1 MTPKDRKP
9 QRPQVDRKGVVN
21 FKTSKTAPN
30 SDTALR
36 STKAKGGRSH
46 KSKQTQS
53 AERLIEMP
61 APDVTEGNLN
71 QPIEHLASSKRLRAI
86 GDDGSASRLSKRS
99 KANGNNGPSYPS
111 HDPVGV
117 LSEQDSART
126 VPGQDLNST
135 DNGNPQAIPA
145 EVQHLR
151 NKFDL
156 TTMSVLS
163 SAKIEQKVRNLLDRV
178 SRFCFADVKAKP
190 GLVVLHAKAKTAC
203 KMVSIVQI
211 AKQEIEK
218 DKGRWYQYSKL
229 HGEITESKIKETKLK
244 GGGKTLAEWSKQ
256 KSGTGTVTK
265 AGEETFVGVVEG
277 QKDNVIVGD
286 QDEEMEDAF
295 ETMALPN
302 GGLNSTEERM
312 KIRTISVMTIY
323 FARVPVPGLKE
334 LYGYDRLLNV

>member
-1 MTPKDRKP
+1 M
-9 QRPQVDRKGVVN
+9 
-21 FKTSKTAPN
+21 
-30 SDTALR
+30 
-36 STKAKGGRSH
+36 
-46 KSKQTQS
+46 KQTQS

-61 APDVTEGNLN
+61 APNVTEGTLN
-71 QPIEHLASSKRLRAI
+71 QSIGHLASSKRLRAI
-86 GDDGSASRLSKRS
+86 GDDGIFSHLSKRS
-99 KANGNNGPSYPS
+99 KANGNNGPTYPS
-111 HDPVGV
+111 HDPVGS

-126 VPGQDLNST
+126 VPGQNLNST
-135 DNGNPQAIPA
+135 DHGNCQAIPA

-178 SRFCFADVKAKP
+178 SKFSFADIKTKP
-190 GLVVLHAKAKTAC
+190 GIVVLHAKAKTAC
-203 KMVSIVQI
+203 KMVSVVQI

-229 HGEITESKIKETKLK
+229 HGEITELKAKETKPK

-256 KSGTGTVTK
+256 KSGAGAVTK
-265 AGEETFVGVVEG
+265 ASEETSVGVVEG
-277 QKDNVIVGD
+277 QKDNAIVD
-286 QDEEMEDAF
+286 DEDEEMKDAF

-302 GGLNSTEERM
+302 RGLNRTEDGM
-312 KIRTISVMTIY
+312 KVRTIPVMTIY

-334 LYGYDRLLNV
+334 LYGYDWLLYI